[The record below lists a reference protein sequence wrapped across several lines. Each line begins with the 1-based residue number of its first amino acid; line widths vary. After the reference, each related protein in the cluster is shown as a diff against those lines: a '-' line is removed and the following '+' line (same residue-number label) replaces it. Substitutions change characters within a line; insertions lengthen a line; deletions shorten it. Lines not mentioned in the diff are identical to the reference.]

1 MRKRPCSLI
10 ERWRNDKNPVRASG
24 EDSRTY
30 TKEEKEEVLKKI
42 RKIDDVEAYMNEKF
56 GISNEKSPRS

>member
-1 MRKRPCSLI
+1 MKKESCSII
-10 ERWRNDKNPVRASG
+10 ERWRNDKNPVGTSG

-42 RKIDDVEAYMNEKF
+42 RKIDDVETYMNKKF
-56 GISNEKSPRS
+56 GVSSEKSPAS